1 MGIAGMGTFRPE
13 LIMKS
18 LIPGKFYYNLRYRF
32 YIIYNLIIYDDIK
45 FIKKMWNF
53 LLNCVFLFYNEI

>member
-18 LIPGKFYYNLRYRF
+18 LIPGKW
-32 YIIYNLIIYDDIK
+32 K
-45 FIKKMWNF
+45 EQIKKEICVILEF
-53 LLNCVFLFYNEI
+53 L